1 MMIVPYPALTALE
14 TYTLTVTIYD
24 ASGNSNS
31 SSVDFV
37 IEEEDAASALPDEG
51 TEPSETEDDSD
62 EKANIDDLFGDP
74 LVQIALLLVVLM
86 ILVAFIRTRKHE
98 LDYSQPIEDDLFDD

>member
-1 MMIVPYPALTALE
+1 MTVIPYPELIALE
-14 TYTLTVTIYD
+14 TYTLTVTILD

-37 IEEEDAASALPDEG
+37 IEEEDAASPLPDPS
-51 TEPSETEDDSD
+51 TDPSEPDDSD

-74 LVQIALLLVVLM
+74 VVQIALLFVVLM